1 MSSKATFWAA
11 LAAYQRAYWD
21 LFRLLATYP
30 AEQGEQPGACGVWS
44 PKQVLA
50 HCSGWNVE
58 ALRRYDQYAA
68 GDATPVHYDF
78 DSFNA
83 KSVEDRAHLNWQATV
98 QEVIDTAGALYQR
111 SRGLP
116 DEAQLNDPRHAE
128 WLTALADDC
137 RDHTEQLKAFV
148 Q

>member
-1 MSSKATFWAA
+1 
-11 LAAYQRAYWD
+11 
-21 LFRLLATYP
+21 
-30 AEQGEQPGACGVWS
+30 VWS

-68 GDATPVHYDF
+68 GDATPVRYDF

-83 KSVEDRAHLNWQATV
+83 KSVEDRAYLDWQATV

-111 SRGLP
+111 SRSLP

-128 WLTALADDC
+128 WLTALAEDC
-137 RDHTEQLKAFV
+137 HDHTEQLKAFI

>member
-11 LAAYQRAYWD
+11 LAAYQRAYWN
-21 LFRLLATYP
+21 LFRILATYP
-30 AEQGEQPGACGVWS
+30 AERGEQPGACGVWS

-68 GDATPVHYDF
+68 GDATPVRYDF

-83 KSVEDRAHLNWQATV
+83 KSVEDRAYLDWQATV

-111 SRGLP
+111 SRSLP

-128 WLTALADDC
+128 WLTALAEDC
-137 RDHTEQLKAFV
+137 HDHTEQLKAFI